1 MEPEPEIDKKLCILF
16 PSFNIFSFTFNN
28 KFVEIYK
35 LFLEKQLTKKKG
47 KKISKFFFENFAS
60 YGLDMELEPEPEP

>member
-1 MEPEPEIDKKLCILF
+1 MEPEPELDKKLCILF
-16 PSFNIFSFTFNN
+16 PTFNIFSFTFNN

-35 LFLEKQLTKKKG
+35 LFLVKRQ
-47 KKISKFFFENFAS
+47 KISKKFFENFAF